1 MIKSI
6 YLPPSMKTA
15 LSTTSTTRLPWEES
29 PRTSRPPPVSPSE
42 GSSLSGRPVGI
53 QSTATP
59 REGSSSSEGTR
70 AIQST
75 ATPNEGF
82 SSSEGPRGI
91 QSTATKS
98 DDLGVIVTQSSSPD
112 RSFLSILRDQNHGA
126 FTPGSVADTLR

>member
-59 REGSSSSEGTR
+59 REGSSSSEG
-70 AIQST
+70 
-75 ATPNEGF
+75 
-82 SSSEGPRGI
+82 PRGI

-112 RSFLSILRDQNHGA
+112 RSLLSILRDQNYGA
-126 FTPGSVADTLR
+126 STPGSVADTLR